1 MIKDEKKKKVKVKD
15 LLSAGE
21 DLRLGDLYY
30 PYFFYYLVLLCQVK
44 CSCLKLPFRN
54 YSALKPVV
62 LDFTSEGN
70 YYTQEAR

>member
-1 MIKDEKKKKVKVKD
+1 MKKKKKKVKD
-15 LLSAGE
+15 LLSADE
-21 DLRLGDLYY
+21 DLRLGDLYC
-30 PYFFYYLVLLCQVK
+30 PYFFTTLYYCAQVK